1 MKVTKKIAKTNLKLN
16 KKRTIITIVGI
27 ILSVALITA
36 LSTLI
41 SSFKESLYRFYIQE
55 RGYFHYVFYDV
66 DDDNLEN
73 IKKNKKIES
82 YSAIEDLG
90 YAKINSKNEF
100 KPYVHIIG
108 MDKNDYNT
116 LAIKLLSGRMPEN
129 DNEILISKHLKTNE
143 EINYKIGDEIEFDI
157 GKRVS
162 DGYTL
167 NLNNPYDKNE
177 ILDIKTHKKYKVVG
191 IIDRPIYAL
200 EPFSNPGYTVITN
213 KNGDYYS
220 NDVYVRYTQAGL
232 KYRYR
237 VTASIIGVS
246 EKMYEDSKGGIKFNS
261 DLEYDRI
268 KSEMSKAKFK
278 VGENSNL
285 IYIETMP
292 INDYTVRML
301 YTTFVVVALII
312 MTTSVFCIKNSFDI
326 QVTEKMGL
334 FGMLKSV
341 GATKKQIKKNVL
353 YEGFILG
360 VIGIPLG
367 IIFGLL
373 ASYILIIVCN
383 HFLDSSL
390 ALKLRYSISILA
402 IVVSII
408 LSIITIYLSAIKSAK
423 KASKVEPI
431 RIIRN
436 GADIKIKKSIVK
448 TPKIIKKIFGVGGV
462 ISYKNIKRNRK
473 KYRTIIISIIV
484 CVSVFIAT
492 STFMDYSIK
501 MTSLE
506 FPNQDYNIYLNIK
519 SNDNSLIKNIVK
531 LDTIEKYSI
540 RRTIAKEVTGFKLTD
555 EMRTSMYDR
564 IGQGDSTYAVITSY
578 GDVIYKEYLNKL
590 KISYEDAKD
599 KVILIN
605 KTMVQD
611 KETYINK
618 EIITT
623 TNDVKDKVSIK
634 LDDEIINTEI
644 IKITDIKPQFSKDV
658 YGMLD
663 LIVSDTFMDK
673 LSNDSNTNLYIY
685 SNNPD
690 STEEEIKKVLVDEN
704 YTLNNYSREKRQI
717 ESLYTL
723 IAIFLY
729 GFITVIA
736 LIGVT
741 NIFNTITTSMELR
754 SKEFAMLKSI
764 GMTKKEFNKMIMLE
778 SMMNGVKALIF
789 ALPIGIMLSYLIYI
803 SINSGINKVMFVLP
817 IKGMVIS
824 VASVFILMLVIMKY
838 SLDKINK
845 QNIIETIRK
854 DNI

>member
-129 DNEILISKHLKTNE
+129 DNEILISKHLKTNG

-301 YTTFVVVALII
+301 YTTFVVVAIII

-448 TPKIIKKIFGVGGV
+448 TPKIIKKIFG
-462 ISYKNIKRNRK
+462 
-473 KYRTIIISIIV
+473 
-484 CVSVFIAT
+484 
-492 STFMDYSIK
+492 
-501 MTSLE
+501 E
-506 FPNQDYNIYLNIK
+506 
-519 SNDNSLIKNIVK
+519 
-531 LDTIEKYSI
+531 
-540 RRTIAKEVTGFKLTD
+540 
-555 EMRTSMYDR
+555 
-564 IGQGDSTYAVITSY
+564 GDSTYAVITSY

-690 STEEEIKKVLVDEN
+690 STEEEIKKVLGDEN